1 MKNLAEKYHAGQ
13 TRQGDGY
20 IPYIVHP
27 RDVAETLIS
36 WGEKE
41 DSPLIEMAWGHDLLE
56 DTDATEEEIFE
67 IGGKDVLEAV
77 KLLTKKQVGSNGNII
92 PPKTGK

>member
-13 TRQGDGY
+13 TRQGEGY

-56 DTDATEEEIFE
+56 DT
-67 IGGKDVLEAV
+67 AV
-77 KLLTKKQVGSNGNII
+77 KEQ
-92 PPKTGK
+92 